1 MLLEIPIPD
10 DVIRSRPAVV
20 LVFAKPVVV
29 ASNMVGSSSR
39 ADEIGAALTVYIVFL
54 TGSDYYVG
62 FLCTLAGPG
71 VALGV
76 VGALDVGR
84 PRHPA
89 RRGQRREHRSQE
101 EYRFSHPLPPSFSFG
116 GARGG

>member
-1 MLLEIPIPD
+1 VLLGIIIPN
-10 DVIRSRPAVV
+10 DVIRSRPTVV

-29 ASNMVGSSSR
+29 AKDMVGSSSR

-54 TGSDYYVG
+54 SSCDYYVG
-62 FLCTLAGPG
+62 FLCTLAGPS